1 MLYTETVEPDTLRL
15 LKKLMRLE
23 VLKDFSLVGGTG
35 LSLRFGHRKSVDLDL
50 FSTKQFDN
58 LVLLEELRKEG
69 ISFQETFSSSKLG
82 IFGFIEGIKVDL
94 VRHHYFSL
102 IDEIQEVD
110 GIRIFS
116 DKDIIAMKISAVLR
130 RAVKKDFWD
139 IAELLKH
146 YSLENFISFYE
157 TKYPNEQVLISIP
170 RAITYFE
177 DAENSPQPYCM
188 QKLSWEDVKQTIRK
202 AVREYLS

>member
-116 DKDIIAMKISAVLR
+116 EKDIIAMKISAVLR

-177 DAENSPQPYCM
+177 DAENSPEPYCM
-188 QKLSWEDVKQTIRK
+188 QKLSWEDVKQTIRE

>member
-177 DAENSPQPYCM
+177 DAENSPEPYCM
-188 QKLSWEDVKQTIRK
+188 QKLSWEDVKQTIRE

>member
-1 MLYTETVEPDTLRL
+1 MLYTKTVEPDTLRL

-69 ISFQETFSSSKLG
+69 ISFQQTFSSSKLG

-110 GIRIFS
+110 GIRVFS

>member
-1 MLYTETVEPDTLRL
+1 
-15 LKKLMRLE
+15 MRLE

-177 DAENSPQPYCM
+177 DAENSPEPYCM
-188 QKLSWEDVKQTIRK
+188 QKLSWEDVKQTIRE

>member
-58 LVLLEELRKEG
+58 LVLLEELRKED